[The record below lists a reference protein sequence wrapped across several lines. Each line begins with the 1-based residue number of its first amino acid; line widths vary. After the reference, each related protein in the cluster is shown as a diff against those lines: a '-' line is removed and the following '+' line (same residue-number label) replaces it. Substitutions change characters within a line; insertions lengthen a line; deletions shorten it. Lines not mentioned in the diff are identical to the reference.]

1 MRLSGA
7 RGFED
12 SPLLDGEIAADRLR
26 MDDIRF
32 IVVNRTS
39 ASSTLQEYV
48 EHELA
53 VTKIAESNGRVLY
66 VTH

>member
-1 MRLSGA
+1 
-7 RGFED
+7 
-12 SPLLDGEIAADRLR
+12 